1 MAGGDAEIGS
11 GAQPRHFLRACVLL
25 LLGEEPAHGYELL
38 ERLAEFGLG
47 EDSGT
52 VYRLLRTLE
61 HQGRVA
67 SSWQRSEQGP
77 ARRCYELCGPGFA
90 ELDAWVTALARSRDE
105 LTAFMVRAAARPQGG
120 GAHPGGSALAGSVE
134 LGGTAGRVAGRRAG
148 SSGVPTGGAG
158 APRADRLN

>member
-1 MAGGDAEIGS
+1 MAEGDPALGS

-52 VYRLLRTLE
+52 VYRLLRALE
-61 HQGRVA
+61 HQGRLT
-67 SSWQRSEQGP
+67 SSWQRSDQGP

-90 ELDAWVTALARSRDE
+90 ELDAWVAALARSREE
-105 LTAFMVRAAARPQGG
+105 LTAFVARAAARPQE
-120 GAHPGGSALAGSVE
+120 GAAGNP
-134 LGGTAGRVAGRRAG
+134 ARAG
-148 SSGVPTGGAG
+148 GLPSGGI
-158 APRADRLN
+158 APPMANRLS